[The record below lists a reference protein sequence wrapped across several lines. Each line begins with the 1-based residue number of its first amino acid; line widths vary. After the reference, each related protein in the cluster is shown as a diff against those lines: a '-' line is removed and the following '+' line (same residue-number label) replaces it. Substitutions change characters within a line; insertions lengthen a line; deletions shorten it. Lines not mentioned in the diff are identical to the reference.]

1 MVNLRAI
8 GKSLRRLR
16 LSRGLTLAQLSNLT
30 SVSPVTVHNIE
41 KGLYEPKIST
51 LIDLCSALN
60 VPIDQFIRPKIN
72 DIFIK
77 ITSESETSIPKSGSR
92 RKQTPPQLPQIN
104 RIEAVANRETIL
116 TDSSGLSRSL
126 YLVFGRV
133 GIKCGSNNAE
143 LLPGDTLHLE
153 TYQEVIIL
161 PLINSLLIQ
170 FTEH

>member
-1 MVNLRAI
+1 MVNLPAI

-16 LSRGLTLAQLSNLT
+16 LTRGLTLAQVSNLT

-77 ITSESETSIPKSGSR
+77 IPSESDESNPRSGAR
-92 RKQTPPQLPQIN
+92 RKQAPSKLPQIN
-104 RIEAVANRETIL
+104 RIELIAKRETIIKEF
-116 TDSSGLSRSL
+116 SGLSISL
-126 YLVFGRV
+126 HLVFGRV
-133 GIKCGSNNAE
+133 GIRCGANSAE

-153 TYQEVIIL
+153 TYQEVVIL

-170 FTEH
+170 FTEN